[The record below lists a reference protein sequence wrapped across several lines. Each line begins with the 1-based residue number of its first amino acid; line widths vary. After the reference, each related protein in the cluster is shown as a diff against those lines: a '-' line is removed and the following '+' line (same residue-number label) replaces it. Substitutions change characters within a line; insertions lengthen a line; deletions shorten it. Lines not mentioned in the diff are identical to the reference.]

1 MSKRI
6 QRVEISD
13 VSVHC
18 PFCGAKVVDAERDG
32 VGGANDTWANSCA
45 HTLFVAHDMGFVY
58 RAPLFD
64 RLIKIDAEAFDDD
77 DPDIEDGVDAFTDTL
92 PLPEALKFASY
103 QGPPSE
109 YGIYVGFVPSAS
121 DG

>member
-1 MSKRI
+1 MTKLI

-13 VSVHC
+13 VSIHC

-32 VGGANDTWANSCA
+32 VDDADDAWANPCA
-45 HTLFVAHDMGFVY
+45 HTLFVAHDMGFAY
-58 RAPLFD
+58 RAPVFD
-64 RLIKIDAEAFDDD
+64 RLMKIDAEAFDDD
-77 DPDIEDGVDAFTDTL
+77 DPDIEDGIDTFTDTV

-103 QGPPSE
+103 QGPPSQ
-109 YGIYVGFVPSAS
+109 YGTYIGFAPSTS